1 MKKTLLLA
9 IVLGL
14 IPGFVAAQKRKPLPP
29 PPMAVFAVLNDGKSV
44 EPIAKIQGGKL
55 SELSD
60 GGDDQVTLKKF
71 IGSYYKPST
80 KYKLVF
86 GGANAGT
93 VMIKSSNPDSECGRN
108 MAEVTVASTKAKL
121 KGMVMALATSAAVK
135 GSGVRRLPTPAERSA
150 AEALVRA
157 EFARQKVGAKNLKY
171 HNLTALD
178 LNSDGEAELVG
189 SFWVEPGPTER
200 ALLFFIAAKGA
211 DGKYAFGYSSFK
223 TYKNDEV
230 MSGDVKDTDTGVYHE
245 LLLDVL
251 DIDGD
256 GKSEVFT
263 YIQSFEGAG
272 FSAYAEKNGKWELIF
287 EGSNYHCGY

>member
-1 MKKTLLLA
+1 MKRILLLA
-9 IVLGL
+9 VVLGL
-14 IPGFVAAQKRKPLPP
+14 IPGIVQAQKRKPLPP

-55 SELSD
+55 SGLSD
-60 GGDDQVTLKKF
+60 GGDDQATLKKF
-71 IGSYYKPST
+71 VGSYYKPGT
-80 KYKLVF
+80 NYKLVF

-93 VMIKSSNPDSECGRN
+93 VTIKSANPESECARN
-108 MAEVTVASTKAKL
+108 MADVTVVSTKTKL

-150 AEALVRA
+150 AEALVKA
-157 EFARQKVGAKNLKY
+157 EFTKQKVGLKNLNY

-178 LNSDGEAELVG
+178 LNSDGVAELVG
-189 SFWVEPGPTER
+189 SFWVEPSATER

-211 DGKYAFGYSSFK
+211 DGKYAFGYSDFR
-223 TYKNDEV
+223 TLKNDEV

-251 DIDGD
+251 DVDGD

-263 YIQSFEGAG
+263 YVQSFEGAG
-272 FSAYAEKNGKWELIF
+272 FNAYAEKNGKWESIF